1 MRRCSRRINGGI
13 GRGNIRQCT
22 GALNPSGRLRKPN
35 RNTHLH
41 QWAGFGID
49 QRLHHAVSPHLRVA
63 HALFGSPGEGVR
75 HIRLLEALLPMGVR
89 LGENGFGD
97 ARSQLEVRLRR
108 LRNLPATEA
117 RTVQHVADAHN
128 LGRGLDE
135 AKVNTAELHVAATG
149 AGVDAVKWATAGR
162 MGLEG
167 PRLQVRGH
175 HFRLI
180 QQAARHQ
187 RRLDGPSP
195 TRLLPGQKR
204 RRNADGGEQ
213 RRADAGQ
220 RMHHVHRAGTVPRHG
235 FQDAHARHD
244 QLVLRRL
251 VLEWTSLAVGGDGA
265 VNQSRIERGEP
276 VGAHQGL
283 LARRGREVFKNNIG
297 AAK

>member
-1 MRRCSRRINGGI
+1 MRRCSRRINGKV
-13 GRGNIRQCT
+13 GRGCVRHCT
-22 GALNPSGRLRKPN
+22 GALNPAGRLRKSN
-35 RNTHLH
+35 RNSHLH
-41 QWAGFGID
+41 QWADFGIA
-49 QRLHHAVSPHLRVA
+49 QRLHHAVSLHLWVA
-63 HALFGSPGEGVR
+63 HALLGSPGEGVR
-75 HIRLLEALLPMGVR
+75 HIRLLEALLPVGVR

-117 RTVQHVADAHN
+117 RIVQHVADAHN
-128 LGRGLDE
+128 LGRGPDE
-135 AKVNTAELHVAATG
+135 AKVNTAELHVAATS
-149 AGVDAVKWATAGR
+149 AGVDAVKGPTAGR

-175 HFRLI
+175 HLRLI

-204 RRNADGGEQ
+204 RRNTDAGEQ
-213 RRADAGQ
+213 RRSDAGQ
-220 RMHHVHRAGTVPRHG
+220 RMHHVHRPGSVPRHG

-244 QLVLRRL
+244 QIVHRRL
-251 VLEWTSLAVGGDGA
+251 VLEWPSLAVGGDGA

-276 VGAHQGL
+276 IGAHQVL
-283 LARRGREVFKNNIG
+283 LARRGR
-297 AAK
+297 